1 MHEKPIRFT
10 NHARE
15 RMVLRGA
22 SEDEVNAAIEV
33 GEQRKAKRDKR
44 QARLTFPF
52 NAASPVNGKIYANKT
67 VGAVFSEEENA
78 IIILSV
84 KVYYH

>member
-1 MHEKPIRFT
+1 MDKPIHFT

-22 SEDEVNAAIEV
+22 STDEVVEAIR
-33 GEQRKAKRDKR
+33 GGTKRE
-44 QARLTFPF
+44 ARRSKSQSRLIFPF
-52 NAASPVNGKIYANKT
+52 DNFSPVNGKWYQNKT
-67 VGAVFSEEENA
+67 VEALYADEENA
-78 IIILSV
+78 IVVLSV